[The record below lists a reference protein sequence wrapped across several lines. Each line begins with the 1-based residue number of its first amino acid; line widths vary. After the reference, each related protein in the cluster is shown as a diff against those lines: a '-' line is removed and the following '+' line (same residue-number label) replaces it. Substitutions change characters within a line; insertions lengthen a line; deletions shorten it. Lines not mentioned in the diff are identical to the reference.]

1 MSKKTQQCTTPL
13 RLPPDLKE
21 WAISEAKAQVPSRSL
36 NSWIVQMLERQR
48 ACDLT
53 QA

>member
-1 MSKKTQQCTTPL
+1 MPKKSQQCTTPL

-21 WAISEAKAQVPSRSL
+21 WAKTTAKAQVPSRSL
-36 NSWIVQMLERQR
+36 NSWIVEMLERQR

-53 QA
+53 KA

>member
-1 MSKKTQQCTTPL
+1 MSKKIQQCTTPL

-21 WAISEAKAQVPSRSL
+21 WAKAAAKSQVPTRSL
-36 NSWIVQMLERQR
+36 NSWIVEMLEQQR
-48 ACDLT
+48 ARDLT

>member
-21 WAISEAKAQVPSRSL
+21 WAKGAAKAQVPSRSL
-36 NSWIVQMLERQR
+36 NAWIVEMLERQR
-48 ACDLT
+48 ASNLT